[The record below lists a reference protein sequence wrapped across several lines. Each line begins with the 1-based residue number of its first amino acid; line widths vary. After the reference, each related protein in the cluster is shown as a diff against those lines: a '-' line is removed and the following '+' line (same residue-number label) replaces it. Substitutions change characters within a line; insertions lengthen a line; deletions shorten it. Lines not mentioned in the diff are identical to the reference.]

1 MKIYL
6 MHIKSS
12 IKGANDMCNFIVP
25 LLIAS
30 DQAEEQSQD
39 WSLRASAILSSTTT
53 LTNHKIMH
61 THNKSTSTNI
71 PEHKQTNKHTGSSV
85 FCFIRTSS
93 PRCSAS
99 ESVFYLY
106 TIQYYIQCFRLIL
119 VPQHGFCI
127 SNVRSSLNL
136 FISERCFWWIL
147 FEWVDLDKS
156 GGDYIINSG

>member
-1 MKIYL
+1 
-6 MHIKSS
+6 
-12 IKGANDMCNFIVP
+12 MCNFIVP

-30 DQAEEQSQD
+30 DQAKEQSQD
-39 WSLRASAILSSTTT
+39 LSLRASAILSSTTT

-61 THNKSTSTNI
+61 THNKSTSTNM

-106 TIQYYIQCFRLIL
+106 TIQYYTIISSVSDLSQFLNTAFEFLMSDPVSTCLYQKDVFGGFFLNEQIQINQEVIIL
-119 VPQHGFCI
+119 STQDT
-127 SNVRSSLNL
+127 SADRNRSQ
-136 FISERCFWWIL
+136 
-147 FEWVDLDKS
+147 
-156 GGDYIINSG
+156 